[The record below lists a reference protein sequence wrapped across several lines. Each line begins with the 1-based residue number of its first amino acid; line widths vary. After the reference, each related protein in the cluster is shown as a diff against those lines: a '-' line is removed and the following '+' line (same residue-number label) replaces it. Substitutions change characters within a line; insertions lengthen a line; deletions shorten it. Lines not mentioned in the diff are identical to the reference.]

1 MPSRRDTEEDA
12 ISERLIFRIYQMRVT
27 LHRIDQFQRFSS
39 QIKVENK
46 RFNLI
51 FFIVVPIWH
60 DVSLSRRFAIL
71 KFIKFHNT
79 DRGVI

>member
-12 ISERLIFRIYQMRVT
+12 ISERLIFRTYQMHVT

-60 DVSLSRRFAIL
+60 DVPLSR
-71 KFIKFHNT
+71 
-79 DRGVI
+79 